1 MRNWGCQSVKRGLSW
16 RVAFQIRSR
25 QDKEKWV
32 STVSLT
38 DSVRKNPNCRAFF
51 IQLFTD
57 LNINSIMRR
66 VIRHKFRLAYLM
78 VRIFAMDI
86 DLVA

>member
-38 DSVRKNPNCRAFF
+38 DSVRKNPNCRAFLSNF
-51 IQLFTD
+51 LPI
-57 LNINSIMRR
+57 
-66 VIRHKFRLAYLM
+66 
-78 VRIFAMDI
+78 
-86 DLVA
+86 